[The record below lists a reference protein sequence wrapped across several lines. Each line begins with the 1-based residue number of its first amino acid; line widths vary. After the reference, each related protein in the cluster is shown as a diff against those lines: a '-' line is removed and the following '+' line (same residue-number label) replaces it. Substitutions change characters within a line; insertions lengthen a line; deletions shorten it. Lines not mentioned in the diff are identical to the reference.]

1 MATGIGCT
9 MGVAA
14 PRSGCNGVPAYD
26 RSAGTVCTTGENG
39 GGSVATRTTGCGV
52 IGGIAVKFSADGFGE
67 SLGGDGLRDSG
78 FGDETTKAWAT
89 GGTGG
94 GLGTEVTGATPRS
107 VAMTTGGDVIGP
119 VCVIAI

>member
-1 MATGIGCT
+1 
-9 MGVAA
+9 
-14 PRSGCNGVPAYD
+14 
-26 RSAGTVCTTGENG
+26 
-39 GGSVATRTTGCGV
+39 V

-67 SLGGDGLRDSG
+67 SLGGDGLRNSG
-78 FGDETTKAWAT
+78 FGEEAAKAWAT